1 MTEQLAA
8 EQVETAPQVEET
20 DLAEQANA
28 EEVEAALVG
37 ETEEVSPV
45 NTTETDE
52 NFIPDAEMSDRVKKR
67 ISRLTWEKHEAE
79 RQARAEAE
87 ALRAELEALKKA
99 QPQVES
105 PKPTMA
111 QFDYDEEK
119 YSEALVDW
127 KVEQKLKGYQP
138 QAAPDP
144 KLADEQAQAEAWR
157 QKAVKYAESN
167 PEYIELV
174 QQRSNALTSQSVAAY
189 VASSEVGTKLH
200 HHLLDNFSELVRI
213 QQLPEWQQGAELAK
227 IEAGLTRVKTKAKS
241 KAPEPV
247 KPLQG
252 AATTSPASSSSPF
265 PKTW

>member
-1 MTEQLAA
+1 MTEQFTE
-8 EQVETAPQVEET
+8 EQVEAAPHVEET
-20 DLAEQANA
+20 ESAELANV
-28 EEVEAALVG
+28 EEEDTATVE
-37 ETEEVSPV
+37 ETEEVSSD

-52 NFIPDAEMSDRVKKR
+52 NFIPETEMSDRVKKR

-79 RQARAEAE
+79 RQAKAEAE

-99 QPQVES
+99 QPQVEA

-119 YSEALVDW
+119 YAEALVDW
-127 KVEQKLKGYQP
+127 KVEQRIKGLQP
-138 QAAPDP
+138 QAAPDS
-144 KLADEQAQAEAWR
+144 KLAEEQAQAQAWQ
-157 QKAVKYAESN
+157 QKAAKYAENN

-174 QQRSNALTSQSVAAY
+174 QQRSNALTSHSVASY
-189 VASSEVGTKLH
+189 IASSEAGTKLH
-200 HHLLDNFSELVRI
+200 HHLLDNFSELARI

-227 IEAGLTRVKTKAKS
+227 IEAGLNRVKAKAKS

-252 AATTSPASSSSPF
+252 AAPRPAGDSSPF
-265 PKTW
+265 PTNW